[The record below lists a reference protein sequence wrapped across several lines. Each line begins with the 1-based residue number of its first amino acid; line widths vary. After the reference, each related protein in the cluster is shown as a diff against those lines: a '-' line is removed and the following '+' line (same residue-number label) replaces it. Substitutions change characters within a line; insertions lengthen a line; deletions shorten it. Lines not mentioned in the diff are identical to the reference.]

1 LIPLPA
7 IRTLGR
13 VGLIDRRAQIACSM
27 LRCRRTE
34 AAVAVP
40 INHAQSGA
48 KDPVIELGLF
58 LAAERYTCLRSPR
71 S

>member
-1 LIPLPA
+1 
-7 IRTLGR
+7 
-13 VGLIDRRAQIACSM
+13 
-27 LRCRRTE
+27 
-34 AAVAVP
+34 VAVP

-48 KDPVIELGLF
+48 KDPVIELGRS